1 MSIKK
6 NNIVSETE
14 LEQIYQKML
23 KISQETGSG
32 FFSKLNAYDAY
43 IIECEKNRTE
53 QEPTEPKPYLEK
65 HHIVPRFEKKPE
77 TANDIVSLTI
87 KEHVIAHWLRWK
99 VLGKTGDLRAF
110 LFRIGDTEQASALKL
125 KAVKEARERDKLE
138 RRQFSDPDFQRQQ
151 GLKGGKKGGS
161 RNTLEQFRARQK
173 VGEKWGPV
181 VGRSNQGE
189 SLKEF
194 IQSHTLWG
202 FSQKA
207 ASGVRTKTRDDEE
220 FFLIEPKDT
229 FVAITKVLNDFHPN
243 SIRTVAAMHKVVY
256 GARPQM
262 YGWRIV
268 SMLTRSEVSEGI
280 QEFQEENPE
289 AIITFEVD

>member
-1 MSIKK
+1 MTIKE
-6 NNIVSETE
+6 NRIVSEQE

-23 KISQETGSG
+23 KISQETGDPK
-32 FFSKLNAYDAY
+32 FNAYDAY
-43 IIECEKNRTE
+43 ITECEKNRTE

-77 TANDIVSLTI
+77 TANNIVSLTI

-110 LFRIGDTEQASALKL
+110 LFRIGDTEQASALKQ
-125 KAVKEARERDKLE
+125 KAVKEARERDKE
-138 RRQFSDPDFQRQQ
+138 QGTGFSNSNFQREQ
-151 GLKGGKKGGS
+151 GKKGGPKGGS
-161 RNTLEQFRARQK
+161 RNTQEQFLARQK
-173 VGEKWGPV
+173 VGKKWGPA
-181 VGRSNQGE
+181 VGKNNQGKP
-189 SLKEF
+189 LKEF

-207 ASGVRTKTRDDEE
+207 ASGVRTKERDDEE
-220 FFLIEPKDT
+220 FFLIEPKET
-229 FVAITKVLNDFHPN
+229 FVDLTKVLNYFQPN
-243 SIRTVAAMHKVVY
+243 SVRTVSAMHKVVY
-256 GARPQM
+256 GERQQM

-268 SMLTRSEVSEGI
+268 SMLTRSEVSKGI